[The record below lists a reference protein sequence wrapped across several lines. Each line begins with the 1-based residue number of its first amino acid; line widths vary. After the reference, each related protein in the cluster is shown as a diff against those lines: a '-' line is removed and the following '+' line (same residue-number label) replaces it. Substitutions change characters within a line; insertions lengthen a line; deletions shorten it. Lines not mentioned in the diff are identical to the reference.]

1 MKALYPGAYD
11 PVTTG
16 HLDVVRR
23 AVRLFD
29 ELVVG
34 VYDAPPKTL
43 MFNLD
48 ERVEMLRTVL
58 QDLPQVEIR
67 PYSGLTV
74 DFAASIGALVIVRGL
89 RIGADF
95 EYEREM
101 ALMNR
106 AISPAVESIFLMAS
120 LEQQF
125 ISSSRV
131 KEIAGLGGD
140 VSRFVPEDVATAI
153 AARLGHR

>member
-1 MKALYPGAYD
+1 MKALYPGTFD

-16 HLDVVRR
+16 HLDIVRR
-23 AVRLFD
+23 SVRLFD

-34 VYDAPPKTL
+34 IYDVPMKGL
-43 MFNLD
+43 MFDSD
-48 ERVEMLRTVL
+48 ERRDMFRGALSDLR
-58 QDLPQVEIR
+58 DVEIR
-67 PYSGLTV
+67 VYSGLTV
-74 DFAASIGALVIVRGL
+74 EFAASIGAQVIVRGL

-106 AISPAVESIFLMAS
+106 AIGPDIEVVCLMSS

-140 VSRFVPEDVATAI
+140 VSRFVPEHVTTAI
-153 AARLGHR
+153 AARLGRR